1 MKVDP
6 GRDGADVSPRVPLR
20 VLIVEDSSDDAL
32 LMLHELQRGGYEP
45 EHERVDTPEA
55 RIRCT
60 TLAFT
65 NSSADIPL
73 ATLSKAP
80 DVLRTG
86 GGSVIDKGGVLVGGR
101 LDAAV
106 QQPPKIHRFLVDAV
120 EEG

>member
-6 GRDGADVSPRVPLR
+6 GRDSADVSPRVPLR
-20 VLIVEDSSDDAL
+20 VL
-32 LMLHELQRGGYEP
+32 M
-45 EHERVDTPEA
+45 VDTPEA
-55 RIRCT
+55 MICCT

-65 NSSADIPL
+65 NSSADPPL
-73 ATLSKAP
+73 APLSKAP
-80 DVLRTG
+80 GVLRTG

-106 QQPPKIHRFLVDAV
+106 QQPLNIHRFLVDAV

>member
-6 GRDGADVSPRVPLR
+6 GRDSADVSPRVPLR

-55 RIRCT
+55 TICCT

-65 NSSADIPL
+65 NSSADTPL
-73 ATLSKAP
+73 APLSKAP

-106 QQPPKIHRFLVDAV
+106 QQPLNTHRFLVDAV